1 MSKNINEMIEKLMFN
16 LDEEV
21 KPSQKLPIISEGII
35 KSNGYESEI
44 LSSLCEMINKDNTK
58 EGRDATLDSLAKTN
72 PFMPKEDVK
81 NALVDDLKD
90 RDKSHE
96 SKTPAEKQRAKNLE
110 KFKKYENNIPHA
122 DRVEYEADAYAGR
135 ELLYELVKLGEK
147 ESVTVM
153 VGAGVHSGNI
163 VQLAKD
169 TEAHAFHMSGKKVL
183 QSGMRYRNERV
194 HMGIEGMSEFEIYRT
209 DAEEIRKATEQLH
222 SIL

>member
-1 MSKNINEMIEKLMFN
+1 MLGV
-16 LDEEV
+16 DT
-21 KPSQKLPIISEGII
+21 
-35 KSNGYESEI
+35 I
-44 LSSLCEMINKDNTK
+44 LTS
-58 EGRDATLDSLAKTN
+58 G
-72 PFMPKEDVK
+72 
-81 NALVDDLKD
+81 
-90 RDKSHE
+90 
-96 SKTPAEKQRAKNLE
+96 Q
-110 KFKKYENNIPHA
+110 
-122 DRVEYEADAYAGR
+122 EADAYAGR